1 MSAAIGGFIIG
12 GVMVGGSLG
21 TVVVAVLVAG
31 KDGEK

>member
-12 GVMVGGSLG
+12 VMVGGTLV

-31 KDGEK
+31 KDGEQ

>member
-12 GVMVGGSLG
+12 VMVGGTLG
-21 TVVVAVLVAG
+21 TIVVAVLVTG